1 MSRMRRIHVDQ
12 IASEQG
18 VIAAD
23 VLSRS
28 SVLLVPKGYE
38 LSSLRQSQ
46 PDIIDFLKRHG
57 IKRLVI
63 KESPLV
69 TIEEFRSLLKTA
81 NHPLAQVNTLL
92 SQVILRQIAGVFGN
106 IHDKGKR
113 EQGVLSL
120 LSIGSYL
127 QDEIRKTPQITFS
140 ITRIQGLEEA
150 ISRHSLNVALVAG
163 FIAARMFPLWPKYT
177 AAVTMGALL
186 HDIGKAFLPN
196 GLLNKSRTLSE
207 GGTRTLQCHTLLGEA
222 VLKDVLVRDER
233 ILSAVRSHHEK
244 WEGKGYPDGAKGE
257 DIPIPARIVAIA
269 NLFDNLIN
277 VVQEGDT
284 KRSDEAIS
292 NIIGK
297 AQSHFDTFIVR
308 TLLSGL
314 GLYPAGTAIELSDG
328 SLGVVLEST
337 ERNLLC
343 PRVLLMRDASRKPVS
358 GIRIIDIAG
367 QESVFIRRAVDDF
380 GRRDVS
386 PLRPSTRHGI
396 EPHVFRKYRAPA
408 PLADAEEK
416 NA

>member
-1 MSRMRRIHVDQ
+1 MGIHEV
-12 IASEQG
+12 
-18 VIAAD
+18 
-23 VLSRS
+23 S
-28 SVLLVPKGYE
+28 S
-38 LSSLRQSQ
+38 
-46 PDIIDFLKRHG
+46 
-57 IKRLVI
+57 
-63 KESPLV
+63 
-69 TIEEFRSLLKTA
+69 
-81 NHPLAQVNTLL
+81 
-92 SQVILRQIAGVFGN
+92 
-106 IHDKGKR
+106 
-113 EQGVLSL
+113 
-120 LSIGSYL
+120 
-127 QDEIRKTPQITFS
+127 
-140 ITRIQGLEEA
+140 
-150 ISRHSLNVALVAG
+150 
-163 FIAARMFPLWPKYT
+163 WPKYT

-196 GLLNKSRTLSE
+196 GLLDKSRTLSE
-207 GGTRTLQCHTLLGEA
+207 GETRTLQCHTLLGEA